1 MAALKLHTTP
11 GNTRAFKA
19 IIAGKYNGIEIE
31 TSPVEF
37 GVTNKTKE
45 YLKLNPNGKVPVLE
59 TAEGAIWE
67 SNAIARYVARL
78 NDTGKLFGNNN
89 YEASLVDQWIEWT
102 RFDLELPAMAW
113 LYPIFGITKYDA
125 EATANAKNDLKKALA
140 ILNEHLRLRTY
151 LVGER
156 ISLADIIVA
165 VNLLNLFTRV
175 ADPNFRKPFVNVA
188 RWFATLI
195 NQPNFKSVIGEV
207 ELCAKPVEAPVA
219 AQ

>member
-1 MAALKLHTTP
+1 MAALKLHTTV
-11 GNTRAFKA
+11 GNTRGFKA
-19 IIAGKYNGIEIE
+19 VIAGKYNGIELE
-31 TSPVEF
+31 VSPVEF

-59 TAEGAIWE
+59 TPEGAIWE

-78 NDTGKLFGNNN
+78 NDTGKLFGKNN
-89 YEASLVDQWIEWT
+89 YEASLVEQWIEWT
-102 RFDLELPAMAW
+102 RFDLELPASAW
-113 LYPIFGITKYDA
+113 IYPITGVVDYDA
-125 EATANAKNDLKKALA
+125 DIVNNAKNDIKKALGL
-140 ILNEHLRLRTY
+140 LNEHLRLRTF

-175 ADPNFRKPFVNVA
+175 ADPNFRKPFVNVT
-188 RWFATLI
+188 RWFTTLI

-207 ELCAKPVEAPVA
+207 VFCAKVVEAPAA